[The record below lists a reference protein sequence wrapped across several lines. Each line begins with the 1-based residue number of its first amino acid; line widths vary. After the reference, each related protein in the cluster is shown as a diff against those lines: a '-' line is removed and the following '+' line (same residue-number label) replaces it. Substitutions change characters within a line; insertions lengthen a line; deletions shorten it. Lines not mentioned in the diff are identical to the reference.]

1 MFTFFNSSSGH
12 LIPSKFKTAWF
23 YWITI
28 TLFHQSESLNTSSSG
43 SLTKELYHMLKIS
56 KISLLDPGWKF
67 TVMAKHAC
75 STGNISVKY
84 RITWKMTAKIL
95 RAGFWFLWIFNSQN
109 GSSFFFFFVQIVHP
123 GLMTIEQSS
132 RHYI

>member
-1 MFTFFNSSSGH
+1 MFTFLNSSSGH
-12 LIPSKFKTAWF
+12 FIPSKFQTAWF
-23 YWITI
+23 YWITV
-28 TLFHQSESLNTSSSG
+28 TLFHQSESLNTSLSG
-43 SLTKELYHMLKIS
+43 SHTKELYHMLKIS

-67 TVMAKHAC
+67 TVMAKQTC
-75 STGNISVKY
+75 NTGNISVKY
-84 RITWKMTAKIL
+84 RITWKMIAKIL

-109 GSSFFFFFVQIVHP
+109 GSVFFFFVQIVHP